1 MGRWCRAGCS
11 PSAGGKP
18 PARDY
23 LRITAPSRLV
33 GPSAD
38 DQAALDAVVRSDKVA
53 PYLRSSSAATATRDD
68 GPGALV
74 FVLVFTRAAVNSS
87 GSLGG
92 FVDGMVGG
100 SPTTHVRLGAFDA
113 TGFQRGGF
121 AGIVWID
128 DDPLVAIRGLD
139 SAFVT
144 DVARAIVT
152 ARRSAG
158 MRLHPGPTTA

>member
-1 MGRWCRAGCS
+1 M
-11 PSAGGKP
+11 
-18 PARDY
+18 
-23 LRITAPSRLV
+23 
-33 GPSAD
+33 
-38 DQAALDAVVRSDKVA
+38 RSDKVA
-53 PYLRSSSAATATRDD
+53 PYLRSSSASTARRDD

-87 GSLGG
+87 GYLGG

-128 DDPLVAIRGLD
+128 DDTLVAIRGLD